1 MDRSQALGIILGFA
15 LLAFLIYK
23 LYADKAEEGKTTD
36 TDSGEEPSED
46 EEGKGEEEMDYDL
59 SSKTCPVFTVTV
71 PDKAVM
77 GSYIE
82 AKVKAY
88 GLKGSD
94 LIIPY
99 TREGIGY
106 MFASKRL
113 YISSDRWE
121 QSIKIKVL
129 DRDDVGYVRSG
140 KFVVLAVNPATGK
153 AKAKAEEKITIY
165 KAESASQY
173 NFSSRVSTSWFADF
187 KDGVL
192 KVRIIAEVDNP
203 KASNIEYVKFTW
215 DRPLERDVNVVKP
228 INKYQTSAVVAHTF
242 EIKNITFPVEK
253 PAGYLLGGG
262 DVFGMVQPKRY
273 KFRVTAGD
281 FKEER
286 EVILYPD
293 GTMEIKPVTVSQVKE
308 GKDEPVYAGGGSA
321 KDFELIK

>member
-36 TDSGEEPSED
+36 ADSGEEPSEE
-46 EEGKGEEEMDYDL
+46 EEGKEEEEMDYDL

-82 AKVKAY
+82 VKVKAY
-88 GLKGSD
+88 GLRGSD
-94 LIIPY
+94 LRIPY
-99 TREGIGY
+99 TKEGIGY

-140 KFVVLAVNPATGK
+140 KFVVLAVSPATGK
-153 AKAKAEEKITIY
+153 AKAKAEEKITVY

-187 KDGVL
+187 KDGIL
-192 KVRIIAEVDNP
+192 KVRIIAEVNNP

-228 INKYQTSAVVAHTF
+228 INKYQTSVMVAHTF
-242 EIKNITFPVEK
+242 EIKNISFVVEV
-253 PAGYLLGGG
+253 GRGMTT
-262 DVFGMVQPKRY
+262 MVQPKRY

-293 GTMEIKPVTVSQVKE
+293 GTMEIKPVTVLQVKE
-308 GKDEPVYAGGGSA
+308 GKDEPVYGGGGSA
-321 KDFELIK
+321 KDFELIE